1 MFKKIKTKSMRIAY
15 TSLVVGATS
24 LLSTFLIGFFL
35 TLDTRIFMFFNIL
48 SPILMLSAFVLGVK
62 GIFIKEAKNGEA
74 RGLCIGA
81 IVLVAYSV
89 YFYISINSITGI
101 V

>member
-1 MFKKIKTKSMRIAY
+1 MRTAY
-15 TSLVVGATS
+15 ISLTLGAASLV
-24 LLSTFLIGFFL
+24 STFLIGFFL
-35 TLDTRIFMFFNIL
+35 TLDIRIFMFFNIL

-62 GIFIKEAKNGEA
+62 GILIKEEKNGEA

-81 IVLVAYSV
+81 IVLVAFSV
-89 YFYISINSITGI
+89 YVYISINSITGI

>member
-1 MFKKIKTKSMRIAY
+1 MFKKIKTKSMRNAY
-15 TSLVVGATS
+15 ISLVVAATS
-24 LLSTFLIGFFL
+24 LLSTCLIGVFL
-35 TLDTRIFMFFNIL
+35 TLDVRIFMFFNIL
-48 SPILMLSAFVLGVK
+48 SPIIMLSAFVLGVK

>member
-1 MFKKIKTKSMRIAY
+1 MFKKIKTKSMRNAY
-15 TSLVVGATS
+15 ISLVVAATS
-24 LLSTFLIGFFL
+24 LLSTCLIGVFL
-35 TLDTRIFMFFNIL
+35 TLDVRIFMFFNIL

-81 IVLVAYSV
+81 IVLVAFSV
-89 YFYISINSITGI
+89 YVYISINSITGI

>member
-1 MFKKIKTKSMRIAY
+1 MFKKIKTKSMRNAY
-15 TSLVVGATS
+15 ISLVVAATS
-24 LLSTFLIGFFL
+24 LLSTCLIGVFL
-35 TLDTRIFMFFNIL
+35 TLDVRIFMFFNIL
-48 SPILMLSAFVLGVK
+48 SPIIMLSAFVLGVK

-81 IVLVAYSV
+81 IVLVSYSV

>member
-1 MFKKIKTKSMRIAY
+1 MFKKITTKSMRTAY
-15 TSLVVGATS
+15 ISLVVGATS
-24 LLSTFLIGFFL
+24 LLSTFLIGVFL
-35 TLDTRIFMFFNIL
+35 TLDIRIFMFFNIL
-48 SPILMLSAFVLGVK
+48 SPILMLSAVVLGVK

>member
-1 MFKKIKTKSMRIAY
+1 MRIAY

-24 LLSTFLIGFFL
+24 LLSTFLIGVFL
-35 TLDTRIFMFFNIL
+35 TLDIRIFMFFNIL
-48 SPILMLSAFVLGVK
+48 SPILMLSALVLGVK
-62 GIFIKEAKNGEA
+62 GILIKDAKNGEA

-81 IVLVAYSV
+81 IVLVAYSI
-89 YFYISINSITGI
+89 YFYISVNSITGI

>member
-1 MFKKIKTKSMRIAY
+1 MFKKIKTKSMRNAY
-15 TSLVVGATS
+15 ISLVVAATS
-24 LLSTFLIGFFL
+24 LLSTCLIGVFL
-35 TLDTRIFMFFNIL
+35 TLDVRIFMFFNIL
-48 SPILMLSAFVLGVK
+48 SPIIMLSAFVLGVK

-81 IVLVAYSV
+81 IVLVAYSI

>member
-1 MFKKIKTKSMRIAY
+1 MFKKIKTKSMRNAY
-15 TSLVVGATS
+15 ISLVVAATS
-24 LLSTFLIGFFL
+24 LLSTCLIGVFL
-35 TLDTRIFMFFNIL
+35 TLDVRIFMFFNIL

-62 GIFIKEAKNGEA
+62 GILIKEANNVEA

-81 IVLVAYSV
+81 IVLVAFSV
-89 YFYISINSITGI
+89 YVYISINSITGI

>member
-1 MFKKIKTKSMRIAY
+1 
-15 TSLVVGATS
+15 
-24 LLSTFLIGFFL
+24 
-35 TLDTRIFMFFNIL
+35 MFFNIL

-62 GIFIKEAKNGEA
+62 GILIKEEKNGEA

-81 IVLVAYSV
+81 IVLVAFSIYV
-89 YFYISINSITGI
+89 YISINSITGI

>member
-1 MFKKIKTKSMRIAY
+1 MVKKIKTKSMRIAVISLRLAI
-15 TSLVVGATS
+15 TSLVSTS
-24 LLSTFLIGFFL
+24 LIGIFL
-35 TLDTRIFMFFNIL
+35 TLDVRIFFNIL

-62 GIFIKEAKNGEA
+62 GILIKEANNVEA

-81 IVLVAYSV
+81 IVLVAFSV
-89 YFYISINSITGI
+89 YVYISINSITGI

>member
-1 MFKKIKTKSMRIAY
+1 
-15 TSLVVGATS
+15 
-24 LLSTFLIGFFL
+24 
-35 TLDTRIFMFFNIL
+35 MFFNIL

-62 GIFIKEAKNGEA
+62 GILIKEANNVEA

-81 IVLVAYSV
+81 IVLVAFSV
-89 YFYISINSITGI
+89 YVYISINSITGI

>member
-1 MFKKIKTKSMRIAY
+1 
-15 TSLVVGATS
+15 
-24 LLSTFLIGFFL
+24 
-35 TLDTRIFMFFNIL
+35 MFFNIL

-62 GIFIKEAKNGEA
+62 GILIKETNNVEA

-81 IVLVAYSV
+81 IVLVAFSV
-89 YFYISINSITGI
+89 YVYISINSITGI

>member
-24 LLSTFLIGFFL
+24 LLSTFLIGVFL
-35 TLDTRIFMFFNIL
+35 TLDIRIFMFFNIL

-62 GIFIKEAKNGEA
+62 GILIKETNNVEA
-74 RGLCIGA
+74 RRLCLCAMGLVG
-81 IVLVAYSV
+81 YSV
-89 YFYISINSITGI
+89 YFYISVNSITGI
-101 V
+101 I

>member
-1 MFKKIKTKSMRIAY
+1 MRTAY
-15 TSLVVGATS
+15 ISLTLGAASLVST
-24 LLSTFLIGFFL
+24 LLIAVFL
-35 TLDTRIFMFFNIL
+35 TLDVRIFMFFNIL

-62 GIFIKEAKNGEA
+62 GILIKEEKNGEA

-81 IVLVAYSV
+81 IVLVTYSI
-89 YFYISINSITGI
+89 YFYISVNSITGI

>member
-1 MFKKIKTKSMRIAY
+1 MFKKIKTKSMRNAY
-15 TSLVVGATS
+15 ISLVVAATS
-24 LLSTFLIGFFL
+24 LLSTCLIGVFL
-35 TLDTRIFMFFNIL
+35 TLDVRIFMFFNIL
-48 SPILMLSAFVLGVK
+48 SPIIMLSAFVLGVK

-81 IVLVAYSV
+81 IVLVAYSI
-89 YFYISINSITGI
+89 YFYISVNSITGI